1 MQDDVSQVV
10 GPRSRPCH
18 QVVDPEGQG
27 DNWPVRLVT
36 ARVGERGAP
45 EVVWEDVTQTTLA
58 GCHVIVLKD
67 GPPEKDFMFALKF
80 FTIDF
85 VIIKSTLPCQRV
97 PPRVLLGPVLEFPT

>member
-18 QVVDPEGQG
+18 QVVDPECQG
-27 DNWPVRLVT
+27 DNGPVRLVA

-67 GPPEKDFMFALKF
+67 GPPEKEFYIRSRILQESFRGKQ
-80 FTIDF
+80 TIDF
-85 VIIKSTLPCQRV
+85 VVPKSIRSQRSV
-97 PPRVLLGPVLEFPT
+97 MA